1 MAFFLRRY
9 GRPLGCLQ
17 DTAAAPI
24 AARLAGVANAPL
36 DSTSRYLALNLQ
48 WTIGVDGPR
57 KSQMDQPGKHYQHE
71 QRDDASFRPRR
82 TSRQPTRP
90 VRRGVQKPAL
100 AKKPAICRALE
111 KSLRPIPGCVETYHE
126 PEVASASDHQAEK
139 HSDPENIQKA
149 ERRFAPIGDMSHRKY
164 RR

>member
-24 AARLAGVANAPL
+24 AARLAGGANAPL

-71 QRDDASFRPRR
+71 QRDDASFRPR
-82 TSRQPTRP
+82 
-90 VRRGVQKPAL
+90 
-100 AKKPAICRALE
+100 
-111 KSLRPIPGCVETYHE
+111 
-126 PEVASASDHQAEK
+126 
-139 HSDPENIQKA
+139 
-149 ERRFAPIGDMSHRKY
+149 
-164 RR
+164 